1 MPSLSQIV
9 LCGVDYNAEHTD
21 TRCSAEV
28 KELSS
33 FGLLAGIHNDCIEH
47 PSLLTGTFVVIST
60 GLWFCS
66 TNLCSAL

>member
-1 MPSLSQIV
+1 MQNILIP
-9 LCGVDYNAEHTD
+9 GVQLKSRNRAH
-21 TRCSAEV
+21 
-28 KELSS
+28 
-33 FGLLAGIHNDCIEH
+33 LAYACIHNDCLEH